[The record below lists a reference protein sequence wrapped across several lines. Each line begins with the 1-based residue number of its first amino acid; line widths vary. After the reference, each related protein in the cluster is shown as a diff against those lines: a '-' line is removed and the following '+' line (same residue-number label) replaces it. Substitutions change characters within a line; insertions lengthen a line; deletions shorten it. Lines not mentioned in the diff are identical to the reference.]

1 MKTVMKDDLH
11 NFQWTGQPS
20 LGNFGGF
27 FLSQNLADP
36 DSVRFSFVVPIESGS
51 DKPVI
56 IF

>member
-1 MKTVMKDDLH
+1 MKTVMKHDIH

-36 DSVRFSFVVPIESGS
+36 DSVRFPFVVPIESGS
-51 DKPVI
+51 D
-56 IF
+56 